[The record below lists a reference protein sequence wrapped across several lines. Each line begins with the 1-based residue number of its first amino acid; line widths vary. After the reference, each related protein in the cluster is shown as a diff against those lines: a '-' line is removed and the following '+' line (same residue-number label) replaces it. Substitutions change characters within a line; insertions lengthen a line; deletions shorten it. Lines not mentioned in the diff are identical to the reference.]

1 MPKYIHLRTPRS
13 TLLSDSCY
21 NIHRPASLDW
31 LADCSTKIKIFSSSA
46 QPSRSTLEIPSD
58 IALILYLVLSI
69 CNILHAKFFLL
80 AIWAS
85 TERIHEQ
92 ITGCNVTSIIQLNRA
107 PFKSSCFSRMYGNVI
122 SMRSK
127 NALLRWCYVAV
138 RMEKQHRIG

>member
-13 TLLSDSCY
+13 TPLSDSCY

-46 QPSRSTLEIPSD
+46 QPSRSPLEIPSD

-69 CNILHAKFFLL
+69 CNIKNFLL

-85 TERIHEQ
+85 TQRIHEQ
-92 ITGCNVTSIIQLNRA
+92 ITACNVTSITQLNRA